1 MTRTSHNAFT
11 LVDLIVTIGIFT
23 LVTLAAVVNFHAGS
37 RNDSVRQGASIAA
50 GLLRRAQT
58 ATLTGALLSDDTFP
72 KGGYGVRLDASDT
85 DTLVLFAD
93 KDGNFNYTGSSE
105 NLETVELPGDV
116 VFDGGTL
123 NIVFSAPDADVY
135 FNGVATEASKTVNFS
150 ALSADVTQ
158 AVIIYRLS
166 GQIRVQ

>member
-1 MTRTSHNAFT
+1 MRFKRTQGFT
-11 LVDLIVTIGIFT
+11 LIDLIVAIGIFT
-23 LVTLAAVVNFHAGS
+23 LVTTVAVANFSVGS
-37 RNDSVRQGASIAA
+37 RNDSVRLGASVAS

-58 ATLTGALLSDDTFP
+58 STLTGALLSDGTFP
-72 KGGYGVRLDASDT
+72 EGGYGVRLDASDAG
-85 DTLVLFAD
+85 TLTLFAD
-93 KDGNFNYTGSSE
+93 KDGNFNYTDATE
-105 NLETVELPGDV
+105 EVEDVALPRDV

-135 FNGVATEASKTVNFS
+135 FNGAASEASKTVNFS
-150 ALSADVTQ
+150 SASSDVTQ